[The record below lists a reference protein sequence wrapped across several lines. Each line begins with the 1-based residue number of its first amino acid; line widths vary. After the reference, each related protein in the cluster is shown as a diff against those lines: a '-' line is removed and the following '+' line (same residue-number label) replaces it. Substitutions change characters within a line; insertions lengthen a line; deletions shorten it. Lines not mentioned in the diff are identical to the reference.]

1 MSTLDAFIA
10 SLTYEHD
17 KFIQMGIIQSSID
30 QALVVGGPKGAN
42 DKGKQRDMSPM
53 KKE

>member
-1 MSTLDAFIA
+1 MPTLDSFIA

-17 KFIQMGIIQSSID
+17 KLIQMGIIRSSRD
-30 QALVVGGPKGAN
+30 QALIVGGPKGAN
-42 DKGKQRDMSPM
+42 DKGKQRDKSPM